1 MRTLFLLFHE
11 AVTGGSERMA
21 GLTVDCLELGQ
32 LPTNTYLVMNTETKE
47 CLIIDPSDGVENIIS
62 WLDDHQAK
70 PVSIWLTHGHD
81 DHIGSVS
88 DLKRKYGLFCYVSKE
103 EEEFCESIYYN
114 LSSMFGHPR
123 TIEPDLFFLDGQKI
137 KILGTEATVLLT
149 PGHTVGSACYYF
161 PQEKLLF
168 SGDTLFEESV
178 GRSDFPGGSTLS
190 LIASVK
196 RLMTLPDDVTVL
208 PGHGGRTS
216 IGHER
221 KYNPYVNR

>member
-1 MRTLFLLFHE
+1 MACGNAKACHSYNSALYNCGALNHRRVACAGENLAPEAAVNFL
-11 AVTGGSERMA
+11 
-21 GLTVDCLELGQ
+21 
-32 LPTNTYLVMNTETKE
+32 NYLIN
-47 CLIIDPSDGVENIIS
+47 
-62 WLDDHQAK
+62 
-70 PVSIWLTHGHD
+70 
-81 DHIGSVS
+81 
-88 DLKRKYGLFCYVSKE
+88 
-103 EEEFCESIYYN
+103 
-114 LSSMFGHPR
+114 
-123 TIEPDLFFLDGQKI
+123 
-137 KILGTEATVLLT
+137 
-149 PGHTVGSACYYF
+149 
-161 PQEKLLF
+161 